1 MRSIFA
7 AIIALSAS
15 TVAVHAAEAQKH
27 VRIQPGYS
35 YMQAPVGHRQP
46 AQDDV
51 TGANRVQFK
60 KKSVE
65 KHNERFDLPPNQ
77 EKVTSAGQLE
87 SEENLLAKTIEQEN
101 VRLDRELRGICRG
114 C

>member
-15 TVAVHAAEAQKH
+15 TVVVHAAEVQKH
-27 VRIQPGYS
+27 ARIQPG

-46 AQDDV
+46 AQGDV
-51 TGANRVQFK
+51 TGANRVPFK
-60 KKSVE
+60 KKNVE
-65 KHNERFDLPPNQ
+65 KHNERFDLPPSQ
-77 EKVTSAGQLE
+77 EKGRSAGGLE

-101 VRLDRELRGICRG
+101 VWLDREIRGICRG